1 MLCCIFLFSFFLLL
15 EEEDIEEEE
24 RGGGGGGGGRINLAL
39 LFDSRV
45 EEIERSVGLV
55 LQFTTIIIIITPD
68 FVIVLP

>member
-1 MLCCIFLFSFFLLL
+1 MLAKHSRCFLGLRTKLNLKLNLLCCVVFFFLFSFLLL

-45 EEIERSVGLV
+45 EEYR
-55 LQFTTIIIIITPD
+55 T
-68 FVIVLP
+68 